1 VLEGYSDLDQPMD
14 TTAIVITCVSA
25 TLVAIIAFV
34 AHRRLAGLGDRP
46 GCISMMAF
54 VIGWLAAL
62 TALITGLFL
71 VAGRSSR

>member
-1 VLEGYSDLDQPMD
+1 MD
-14 TTAIVITCVSA
+14 TTAIVITCFCA
-25 TLVAIIAFV
+25 TIAAIIAFA
-34 AHRRLAGLGDRP
+34 AHRRLAGLSERP
-46 GCISMMAF
+46 GCISMIAF